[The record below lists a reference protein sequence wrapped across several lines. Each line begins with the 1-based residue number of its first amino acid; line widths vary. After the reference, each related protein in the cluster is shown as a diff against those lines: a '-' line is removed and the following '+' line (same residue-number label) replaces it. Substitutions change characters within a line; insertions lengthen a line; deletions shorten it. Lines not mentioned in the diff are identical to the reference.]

1 MEKLSLEAMQKA
13 SEKSFRWSV
22 VNAINDLFKNMNVG
36 IVWDNKVSSERA
48 DTALDVKIEGV
59 NVSQSI
65 GFITLCEAGMIDAVT
80 AGEHADEFDE
90 WRENVTYKKGQI
102 RKSKGILYT
111 YIYEQDVVSVIDW
124 RPENTL
130 GVMWEV
136 YNDPNVEWPDW
147 SQPIGAH
154 DAYAFGDKVLH
165 KGMKWVST
173 EDSNVWEP
181 GIYGWKEYSENE
193 EIVAEG

>member
-1 MEKLSLEAMQKA
+1 MSKSNPLWIDPNSGSVAEQNRAIINVLNIITNEMYEGRVKQAQKDIKAVDEKA
-13 SEKSFRWSV
+13 
-22 VNAINDLFKNMNVG
+22 
-36 IVWDNKVSSERA
+36 DN
-48 DTALDVKIEGV
+48 
-59 NVSQSI
+59 
-65 GFITLCEAGMIDAVT
+65 IDATHSITFVTLAETGQIDKVT
-80 AGEHADEFDE
+80 AGEHADVFEE
-90 WRENVTYKKGQI
+90 WQENVTYKKGQI
-102 RKSKGILYT
+102 RRSNGVLYT
-111 YIYEQDVVSVIDW
+111 YIYEQDVVSVENW
-124 RPENTL
+124 RPENTI

-165 KGMKWVST
+165 KGIKWVST

-193 EIVAEG
+193 